1 MIRTGTK
8 ADLPAIYDLIME
20 LAIYEKAPE
29 EVENSIERMEEDGFG
44 EKPVFEFFV
53 VEENGEVVG
62 TAIYYYRYSTW
73 KGKAIY
79 LEDLVVKEAQRGKGY
94 GKLLLDAIVHKAKA
108 ENCKQVRWQVLDWN
122 EPAIGFYKSLGAT
135 IDEEWFNCTLDADQI
150 ANY

>member
-1 MIRTGTK
+1 MIRPGTK

-53 VEENGEVVG
+53 AEEDGEVVG
-62 TAIYYYRYSTW
+62 TAIFYYRYSTW

-79 LEDLVVKEAQRGKGY
+79 LEDLVVKEAKRGKGY
-94 GKLLLDAIVHKAKA
+94 GKLLLDAIVDKAKK

-135 IDEEWFNCTLDADQI
+135 IDEEWFNCTLDAEQI

>member
-1 MIRTGTK
+1 MIRPGTK
-8 ADLPAIYDLIME
+8 ADLPAIFDLIME

-53 VEENGEVVG
+53 AEEDGEVVG
-62 TAIYYYRYSTW
+62 TAIFYYRYSTW

-79 LEDLVVKEAQRGKGY
+79 LEDLVVKEAKRGKGY
-94 GKLLLDAIVHKAKA
+94 GKLLLDAIVDKAKK

-135 IDEEWFNCTLDADQI
+135 IDEEWFNCTLDAEQI